1 MNHIDLQQLLE
12 RELKQLPTPRAPESL
27 LPRVLAATVHPGSA
41 KPYGGWLAWPRA
53 WQVVSAAAL
62 IALVAGAWMLW
73 PLVGPADFLWRTAPE
88 TPAPVITLVRN
99 AGETA
104 TVVRVLWQVLVQP
117 VATYILV
124 LAISLALACAVLW
137 TAVER
142 LALGGATYR

>member
-12 RELKQLPTPRAPESL
+12 RELKQLPTPRAPDAL
-27 LPRVLAATVHPGSA
+27 LPRVLAATVLPRPVRS
-41 KPYGGWLAWPRA
+41 YGGWLAWPRA
-53 WQVVSAAAL
+53 WQIVSAAAL
-62 IALVAGAWMLW
+62 MALVAGGWMVLPLTGASDLFW
-73 PLVGPADFLWRTAPE
+73 PGAAAA
-88 TPAPVITLVRN
+88 PAPVTTFVRN

-117 VATYILV
+117 VATYVLV

-142 LALGGATYR
+142 LALGGATQR